1 VLDKGTAVML
11 NFILML
17 IVCLVFMAAFLLI
30 RTIRLHHR
38 QSDIEPVEKPKL
50 DKNAI
55 ARHLVETIQ
64 CKTISDEDAARQ
76 DYSAWVQLHK
86 VLKQNYPLAHTKL
99 EKQEINRYS
108 LLYKWAGRDSSLKP
122 LLFAAHQDVV
132 PVDTVSERQW
142 THPPFAGEM
151 DKEFVWG
158 RGALDMKNHLVALM
172 EAVEFLL
179 QSGYSP
185 KRTIYLA
192 FGHDEEIYGRDGAL
206 KIAQQ
211 LEKQG
216 VHLGAVLDEGGSIN
230 AGLLK
235 EAASP
240 LAVVCTSEK
249 GFLTLDLK
257 AAGKPGHS
265 SAPPPQTAIAI
276 IARAVALLADHPM
289 PADLVPLL
297 PLLEKLAVQLPL
309 AWQVMIANPW
319 LFKQILIH
327 QLQKDR
333 LLNAQIRTTSA
344 TTIIKGGVKD
354 NILPAESHAKVN
366 FRIRPGDSVET
377 VVKHAKKVIA
387 DPRVEVDYE
396 SESGWDPTRNSP
408 IDHPAYFTLELAIRQ
423 VFDNIPVAP
432 AVFRGATDARHY
444 ERICQHV
451 YRFTP
456 LFSSSE
462 DANRVH
468 GINER
473 VRIDDLEKMAAF
485 FIRLV
490 RLWGESEF

>member
-1 VLDKGTAVML
+1 ML
-11 NFILML
+11 NLILII
-17 IVCLVFMAAFLLI
+17 IVCLVFMAAFILLQ
-30 RTIRLHHR
+30 TIRLHR
-38 QSDIEPVEKPKL
+38 SQTGIEPIEKPKL

-55 ARHLVETIQ
+55 ARRLAETIQ
-64 CKTISDEDAARQ
+64 CRTISSEDTSEQ

-86 VLKQNYPLAHTKL
+86 VLKRNYPLLHTTL
-99 EKQEINRYS
+99 EKQEINLYS

-132 PVDTVSERQW
+132 PVDTVSEKLW
-142 THPPFAGEM
+142 TYPPFDGEI

-179 QSGYSP
+179 QSGFSP

-192 FGHDEEIYGRDGAL
+192 FGHDEEIYGREGAL

-216 VHLGAVLDEGGSIN
+216 VRLGAVLDEGGSIN
-230 AGLLK
+230 EGILK

-240 LAVVCTSEK
+240 LAVVCTGEK

-276 IARAVALLADHPM
+276 IARAVALLADNPM
-289 PADLVPLL
+289 PADLASLL

-309 AWQVMIANPW
+309 TWQVMIANPW
-319 LFKQILIH
+319 LFKQVLVR
-327 QLQKDR
+327 QLKKDR
-333 LLNAQIRTTSA
+333 LLNAQICTTSA
-344 TTIIKGGVKD
+344 ATIINGGVKD
-354 NILPAESHAKVN
+354 NILPAESHARVN

-377 VVKHAKKVIA
+377 VVKHVKKVIA
-387 DPRVEVDYE
+387 DPRVEVDYAKE
-396 SESGWDPTRNSP
+396 NGWDPTRNSP

-423 VFDNIPVAP
+423 VFENIPVAP
-432 AVFRGATDARHY
+432 SIFRGATDARHY
-444 ERICQHV
+444 ERICQHI

-456 LFSSSE
+456 IFSTAE
-462 DANRVH
+462 DANRIH
-468 GINER
+468 GIDER
-473 VRIDDLEKMAAF
+473 VRIDDLEKMTSF

-490 RLWGESEF
+490 KLWGESEF

>member
-1 VLDKGTAVML
+1 ML
-11 NFILML
+11 NFILVL
-17 IVCLVFMAAFLLI
+17 IVCLVFMTAFLLI
-30 RTIRLHHR
+30 RTFRLHRR
-38 QSDIEPVEKPKL
+38 QSVVEPIEKPKL

-55 ARHLVETIQ
+55 ARHLAESIQ
-64 CKTISDEDAARQ
+64 CRTISNEDAAGQ

-86 VLKQNYPLAHTKL
+86 VLKKNYPLLHSKL
-99 EKQEINRYS
+99 EKQEINHYS

-132 PVDTVSERQW
+132 PVDTVSEKQW
-142 THPPFAGEM
+142 THDPFAGEM

-179 QSGYSP
+179 QSGFSP

-206 KIAQQ
+206 KIATH
-211 LEKQG
+211 LENQA
-216 VHLGAVLDEGGSIN
+216 VRLGAVLDEGGSIN
-230 AGLLK
+230 ADIIK
-235 EAASP
+235 EATLP
-240 LAVVCTSEK
+240 LAVVCTGEK

-257 AAGKPGHS
+257 ASGKPGHS

-276 IARAVALLADHPM
+276 IARAVALLADNPM
-289 PADLVPLL
+289 PADLASLL

-309 AWQVMIANPW
+309 IWQVMVANLW
-319 LFKQILIH
+319 LFKRILIS

-333 LLNAQIRTTSA
+333 LLNAQMRTTSA
-344 TTIIKGGVKD
+344 ATIISGGVKD
-354 NILPAESHAKVN
+354 NILPAESHARVN
-366 FRIRPGDSVET
+366 FRIRPGDSVEK
-377 VVKHAKKVIA
+377 VVKHVAKVIA
-387 DPRVEVDYE
+387 DPRVEVDYQKE
-396 SESGWDPTRNSP
+396 NGWEPTRNSP
-408 IDHPAYFTLELAIRQ
+408 NDHPAYFTLELAIRQ

-432 AVFRGATDARHY
+432 SVFRGATDARHY
-444 ERICQHV
+444 ERICQHI

-456 LFSSSE
+456 IFSSAE

-473 VRIDDLEKMAAF
+473 VRIEDLEKMTTF

-490 RLWGESEF
+490 RLWGEAEF

>member
-1 VLDKGTAVML
+1 ML
-11 NFILML
+11 NFILVV
-17 IVCLVFMAAFLLI
+17 IVCLVFLAAFLLI
-30 RTIRLHHR
+30 RTIRLH
-38 QSDIEPVEKPKL
+38 QQQKDIESVEKPKL

-55 ARHLVETIQ
+55 ARRLAETIR
-64 CKTISDEDAARQ
+64 CRTISNEDAAGQ

-86 VLKQNYPLAHTKL
+86 VLKTNYPLLHATL
-99 EKQEINRYS
+99 EKQEINHYS

-132 PVDTVSERQW
+132 PVDTVSEKLW
-142 THPPFAGEM
+142 THPPFAGEI

-158 RGALDMKNHLVALM
+158 RGALDMKNHLVTLM

-179 QSGYSP
+179 QTGFSP

-206 KIAQQ
+206 RIAQQ
-211 LEKQG
+211 LEQQG
-216 VHLGAVLDEGGSIN
+216 IRLGAVLDEGGSIN
-230 AGLLK
+230 EDILK

-240 LAVVCTSEK
+240 LAVVCTGEK

-276 IARAVALLADHPM
+276 IARAVALLADQPM
-289 PADLVPLL
+289 SADLATLL

-319 LFKQILIH
+319 LFKHVLIH
-327 QLQKDR
+327 QLQRDR

-344 TTIIKGGVKD
+344 ATIINGGVKD
-354 NILPAESHAKVN
+354 NILPAKSHAWVN
-366 FRIRPGDSVET
+366 FRIRLGDSVET
-377 VVKHAKKVIA
+377 VVKHVKKVIA
-387 DPRVEVDYE
+387 DPRVEVDYAKE
-396 SESGWDPTRNSP
+396 NGWDPTRNSP

-432 AVFRGATDARHY
+432 SIFRGATDARHY
-444 ERICQHV
+444 ERICQHI

-456 LFSSSE
+456 IISTAE

-468 GINER
+468 GIDER
-473 VRIDDLEKMAAF
+473 VRIDDLEKMKTF